1 MIGTA
6 TIKIYEIKNFIILY
20 QLNWTIKDTGEITSI
35 FYQYSDS
42 EATDTEL
49 NVLCLNV
56 QL

>member
-1 MIGTA
+1 M
-6 TIKIYEIKNFIILY
+6 KFHHFISAELDHKGH
-20 QLNWTIKDTGEITSI
+20 LGEITSI